1 MSALNDTAVARQA
14 LDVVWQRLAV
24 IIDEAMRLQ
33 SEATGNPEL
42 LSDARVRA
50 LDRWLF
56 LFDRELAAVQTV
68 HDAAESGS
76 KLSTDEIR
84 VARQTGE
91 KLLDVVLQAQAG
103 LPDGCAAA

>member
-1 MSALNDTAVARQA
+1 
-14 LDVVWQRLAV
+14 
-24 IIDEAMRLQ
+24 
-33 SEATGNPEL
+33 
-42 LSDARVRA
+42 
-50 LDRWLF
+50 
-56 LFDRELAAVQTV
+56 LAAVQTV